1 MVPGQIGILLG
12 AIVSALVLLVM
23 GVISFQSSQKER
35 RLAARRKAREEAHR
49 QMEEQEE
56 NAFDQINF
64 DFSSEEDSSFVP
76 ESNFVVKGE
85 VPEEEPEQSET
96 APRSTRNDFDFKF

>member
-23 GVISFQSSQKER
+23 GMISFQSSQKER

-64 DFSSEEDSSFVP
+64 DFSSEEDSFFVP
-76 ESNFVVKGE
+76 ESDFVVKGE
-85 VPEEEPEQSET
+85 VPEEELEQSET